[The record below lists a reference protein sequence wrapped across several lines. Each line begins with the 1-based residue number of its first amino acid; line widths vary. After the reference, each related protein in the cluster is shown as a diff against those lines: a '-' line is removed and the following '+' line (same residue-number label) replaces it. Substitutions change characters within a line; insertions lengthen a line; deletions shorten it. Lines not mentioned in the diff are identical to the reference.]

1 MDNIT
6 FNFKNRTAL
15 VTGGAQGFGFDIAK
29 RLLSS
34 GAEVIIWDIH
44 PKMIEKSLKDLN
56 SSKLSSKVVNE
67 TNYEK
72 LKTQ

>member
-34 GAEVIIWDIH
+34 GAEVIIWDID
-44 PKMIEKSLKDLN
+44 PKMIEN
-56 SSKLSSKVVNE
+56 H
-67 TNYEK
+67 
-72 LKTQ
+72 